1 MTSRCPD
8 LTRLAVLRDF
18 REERWPSM
26 DLCADMLLTN
36 LPRVAPDFYA
46 VDCSPAY
53 RRRLTTVPLVRRR
66 AFAENAD
73 RLLNRFRTYPLYVRR
88 IRNDYAAFHLVDHS
102 YSQLVHELPAERTGV
117 YCHDLDTF
125 RSLLHPDEEPRPR
138 WFREMMTRVLDGM
151 RRAAI
156 IFHTTAVVGRE
167 IVAAGIAPAARL
179 VHAPNG
185 VAPEYL
191 AAPSAPSPLPP
202 GPPYV
207 LHVGSCIDR
216 KRIDVLL
223 DVFARLRRDREL
235 RLTQVGG
242 RWTERQIEQ
251 IASLGIADRVVQ
263 LAGCS
268 RPELAV
274 LYRNAAIVLQPS
286 DAEGFGLPVVEALA
300 CGANVVASDIPVLR
314 EIGGDA
320 VSFAPVA
327 DIPAW
332 NDVAGRLLDAPE
344 TAPSLEVRR
353 AWAAKFTWEAQAR
366 TIAAAY
372 RKLLG
377 G

>member
-1 MTSRCPD
+1 
-8 LTRLAVLRDF
+8 
-18 REERWPSM
+18 M

-36 LPRVAPDFYA
+36 LPRVAPDFDA

-242 RWTERQIEQ
+242 RWTERQSEQ